1 MSNLGNKKT
10 MANNI
15 KYYMNLKGINQTEL
29 CKALG
34 FKYMTVNDWINAK
47 SYPRIDKI
55 EIMAN
60 YFGISKSDLVEER
73 KQLVSSENLANLFA
87 KYAIYDSEENQK
99 IYAACVDPDIRRLV
113 LFAGE
118 NLPKE
123 NRRLYVDALIGTIKV
138 LNEASKK

>member
-1 MSNLGNKKT
+1 MSNLGNKKI

-29 CKALG
+29 CNALG
-34 FKYMTVNDWINAK
+34 LKYMTVNDWVNAK

-55 EIMAN
+55 EMMAD

-73 KQLVSSENLANLFA
+73 RQLVSIDKLADLFA
-87 KYAIYDSEENQK
+87 KYAIFDSEENQK
-99 IYAACVDPDIRRLV
+99 ICQACTDPAIRRLV

-118 NLPKE
+118 NLPEE
-123 NRRLYVDALIGTIKV
+123 NRDLFVDAMINAIKAIIGV
-138 LNEASKK
+138 KK